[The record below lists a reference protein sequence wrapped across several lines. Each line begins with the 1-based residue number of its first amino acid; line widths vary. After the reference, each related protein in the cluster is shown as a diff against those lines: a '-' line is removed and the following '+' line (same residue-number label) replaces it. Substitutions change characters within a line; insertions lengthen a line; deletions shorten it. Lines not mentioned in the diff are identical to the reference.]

1 MLSPLEVSRRLG
13 CSRRRVYDAA
23 SRGLLPFIRQGRRL
37 AMSEEAL
44 ADLLRE
50 RGAISD
56 AITDALGP
64 PASG

>member
-1 MLSPLEVSRRLG
+1 MLSPLEVSLRLG
-13 CSRRRVYDAA
+13 CSRRSVYLAA

-37 AMSEEAL
+37 AMSEEVLEA
-44 ADLLRE
+44 LLRE

-56 AITDALGP
+56 AIADALTP